1 MPFFTSKFSPKK
13 APRRKGADIS
23 SGTIEE
29 LTSDQR
35 TLHIKISDQKY
46 IFENGDWIPE
56 SGRNSVMHKSG
67 QRLKKKMEVL
77 QEENNLLNLKLEIL
91 LNMLSNLLCNFFLS
105 NLTMPLDSPPLNWVC
120 VKFHEKIFIANCRS
134 FLKAIMF
141 IVLYTIFCIQV
152 CKVQDI

>member
-91 LNMLSNLLCNFFLS
+91 LNMLTQTTAESHIQQREIKKINK
-105 NLTMPLDSPPLNWVC
+105 MEKLN
-120 VKFHEKIFIANCRS
+120 K
-134 FLKAIMF
+134 
-141 IVLYTIFCIQV
+141 
-152 CKVQDI
+152 